1 MGVTATFGAVEQSG
15 ITRASVLV
23 KLFRFEELEEGG

>member
-1 MGVTATFGAVEQSG
+1 MGVTATFGAVEQRG

-23 KLFRFEELEEGG
+23 KLFRFEELEEGR